1 MMKKMKIFD
10 LFKETGIKFDYL
22 KFKNKIITGIEDAS
36 DKVEKNN
43 LFVCIKGNSN
53 DGHNYVNEAIK
64 NGAEIIVGEK
74 KLKLKKAIYIRVKNS
89 KQTLL
94 KLVEKF
100 YNDIIKKAKIIG
112 ITGTKGKTTVSYL
125 IDSLL
130 KEQFKKPNSIIGTIK
145 YIIGNKQYNA
155 DTTTPSLVRINK
167 LIAESVNKNINDI
180 IIEMSSHALHQGR
193 VNNLKIDK
201 AVITNIKR
209 DHLDYHKTFNGY
221 FSAKMKILDLIKKDG
236 LVILNIDDE
245 HSHRI
250 IKQIKNRRLNYITYS
265 INEKADINLLS
276 YKSDIYGSKGELN
289 IFNKK
294 IIFDTPL
301 IGLHNI
307 YNIMA
312 AIGAVIDRVNIKT
325 IKKVLKNF
333 STVKGRLEKIYD
345 KDFFV
350 FVDYAH
356 TPDSM
361 EKVLDTLNKIKT
373 GKIITVFGA
382 GGNRDKGKRP
392 LMGKVAEKLSDVVII
407 TSDNP
412 RFENPDNIIRDIL
425 KGIKRE
431 KNIFVEPDRKKAIKF
446 AIRIAEKKDIVVLFG
461 KGHEKYQII
470 KDKKIKFSDEKIA
483 LSEIKKREEIWN

>member
-1 MMKKMKIFD
+1 MMEKMKILD

-22 KFKNKIITGIEDAS
+22 KLKDKIITGIEDAS

-43 LFVCIKGNSN
+43 LFVCIKGSSN
-53 DGHNYVNEAIK
+53 DGHNYINEAIK

-89 KQTLL
+89 RQALL

-100 YNDIIKKAKIIG
+100 YNYIIKKVKIIG

-167 LIAESVNKNINDI
+167 LIAESVNKKIKDI

-201 AVITNIKR
+201 AVITNITR
-209 DHLDYHKTFNGY
+209 DHLDYHKTFNAY

-236 LVILNIDDE
+236 FVILNIDDK
-245 HSHRI
+245 HSDKI
-250 IKQIKNRRLNYITYS
+250 LKQIKNRRLNYITYS

-276 YKSDIYGSKGELN
+276 YKSDIYGSKGKLK

-312 AIGAVIDRVNIKT
+312 AIGAVIDKVNIKT

-446 AIRIAEKKDIVVLFG
+446 AIKIAEKKDIVLLLG

-483 LSEIKKREEIWN
+483 LSEIKKREKIWN

>member
-1 MMKKMKIFD
+1 MMEEIKIFD
-10 LFKETGIKFDYL
+10 LFKEAGIKFDYL
-22 KFKNKIITGIEDAS
+22 KLKDKIITGIEDDS
-36 DKVEKNN
+36 GKVEKNN
-43 LFVCIKGNSN
+43 LFVCIKGSN
-53 DGHNYVNEAIK
+53 YDGHNYINEAIK
-64 NGAEIIVGEK
+64 NGANIIVGEK
-74 KLKLKKAIYIRVKNS
+74 KLKLKNAIYIRVKDS
-89 KQTLL
+89 RQVLL
-94 KLVEKF
+94 KLVENF
-100 YNDIIKKAKIIG
+100 YNDIIKKVKIIG

-145 YIIGNKQYNA
+145 YIIGKKQYNA
-155 DTTTPSLVRINK
+155 DNTTPSIVRINK
-167 LIAESVNKNINDI
+167 LIAESESKNIKNI

-193 VNNLKIDK
+193 VNNLRIDK
-201 AVITNIKR
+201 AVITNITR
-209 DHLDYHKTFNGY
+209 DHLDYHKTFNAY

-236 LVILNIDDE
+236 FVILNIDDK
-245 HSHRI
+245 HSDKI
-250 IKQIKNRRLNYITYS
+250 LEKIKNKKLNYITYS
-265 INEKADINLLS
+265 INKKADISLLS
-276 YKSDIYGSKGELN
+276 YKSDIYGTKGQLK
-289 IFNKK
+289 IFDKK

-312 AIGAVIDRVNIKT
+312 AIGAVIDEVNIKT

-345 KDFFV
+345 KEFFV

-361 EKVLDTLNKIKT
+361 EKVLDTLNKIKI
-373 GKIITVFGA
+373 GKIITVFGS

-392 LMGKVAEKLSDVVII
+392 LMGKVSDKLSDVVIV

-412 RFENPDNIIRDIL
+412 RFENPDDIINDIL
-425 KGIKRE
+425 KGIKR
-431 KNIFVEPDRKKAIKF
+431 KSNLYVEPDRKKAIKF
-446 AIRIAEKKDIVVLFG
+446 AIQIAEKKDIVVLLG

-470 KDKKIKFSDEKIA
+470 KDKKFSFSDEKIA
-483 LSEIKKREEIWN
+483 LAEIKKREKIWN

>member
-1 MMKKMKIFD
+1 
-10 LFKETGIKFDYL
+10 
-22 KFKNKIITGIEDAS
+22 
-36 DKVEKNN
+36 
-43 LFVCIKGNSN
+43 
-53 DGHNYVNEAIK
+53 
-64 NGAEIIVGEK
+64 
-74 KLKLKKAIYIRVKNS
+74 
-89 KQTLL
+89 
-94 KLVEKF
+94 
-100 YNDIIKKAKIIG
+100 
-112 ITGTKGKTTVSYL
+112 
-125 IDSLL
+125 
-130 KEQFKKPNSIIGTIK
+130 
-145 YIIGNKQYNA
+145 
-155 DTTTPSLVRINK
+155 
-167 LIAESVNKNINDI
+167 
-180 IIEMSSHALHQGR
+180 MSSHALHQGR